1 MTRFM
6 HAHKNRDKGIM
17 DIFNIM
23 AKCGVPHQAAMNVMS
38 EMHGGR
44 HNMNF
49 IEKDVRNR
57 YISKILKQ
65 KSYKLYYP

>member
-1 MTRFM
+1 
-6 HAHKNRDKGIM
+6 M

>member
-1 MTRFM
+1 M
-6 HAHKNRDKGIM
+6 HAHKNRDEGIM
-17 DIFNIM
+17 DMFNIM
-23 AKCGVPHQAAMNVMS
+23 AKCGVPHQVTMNVMS

-44 HNMNF
+44 RNMNF
-49 IEKDVRNR
+49 TEKDVRNR